1 MKKCIILTL
10 IPLLILFVIQ
20 IMVSARVSSMGRDV
34 AMLEKDTMRLEL
46 ENEQFQHEVASNTAL
61 LVVQEKAKKLGISK
75 KSPVEFLDD
84 SVYVVQR

>member
-20 IMVSARVSSMGRDV
+20 IMVSARVSSIGRDV
-34 AMLEKDTMRLEL
+34 AMLEKDTIKLEF
-46 ENEQFQHEVASNTAL
+46 ENEQFQHEVASSTAL
-61 LVVQEKAKKLGISK
+61 LVVQEKAEKLGISQ